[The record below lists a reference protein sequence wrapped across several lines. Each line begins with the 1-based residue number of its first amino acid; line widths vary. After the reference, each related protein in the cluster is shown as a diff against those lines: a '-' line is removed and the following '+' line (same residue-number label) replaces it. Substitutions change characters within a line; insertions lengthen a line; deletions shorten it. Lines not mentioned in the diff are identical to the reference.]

1 MKRYIYL
8 TLILLPTFFMLGFY
22 TNTQGEVLELEM
34 FKEYKEYTIP
44 LSLGEGEEIIEGIIL
59 FERNYTLKS
68 VVETEKKEE
77 TEKVYVVKKGDSLY
91 KISKELGVDMNLLI
105 LNNPH
110 VKSGKIN
117 IGDEL
122 LILDGNTVAYK
133 VEKGDSLIKIAN
145 RFNVSVNEII
155 TKNNL
160 EDSVVHI
167 GQDLLIGNPDLT
179 YIVKEVE
186 RQKGFRV
193 RNPLETLY
201 VTSPFGNRFHPV
213 HKVTK
218 FHKGVDLRARYVNLY
233 AAAEGRV
240 SVAGWVNGYGKL
252 IVIKHDDGYETRYA
266 HLNKIGVK
274 VGERVKVGEKIGQ
287 TGNTG
292 VGTAPHLH
300 FEVRKHGN
308 PLNPLKYIER

>member
-22 TNTQGEVLELEM
+22 TNTPGEVLELKE
-34 FKEYKEYTIP
+34 FKEYTEYTIP
-44 LSLGEGEEIIEGIIL
+44 ISLGEGEEIIEGIIH
-59 FERNYTLKS
+59 FERNYMVKNF
-68 VVETEKKEE
+68 VKEE
-77 TEKVYVVKKGDSLY
+77 PKENQSLYIVKSGDSLY
-91 KISKELGVDMNLLI
+91 KISKELGIDMNLLI

-110 VKSGKIN
+110 VRSGRIN

-122 LILDGNTVAYK
+122 LILDGNTVAYR

-155 TKNNL
+155 AKNNL
-160 EDSVVHI
+160 EDSVVQI
-167 GQDLLIGNPDLT
+167 GQELLVGNPDMT
-179 YIVKEVE
+179 YVVKEIE

-193 RNPLETLY
+193 RNPLESLY

-240 SVAGWVNGYGKL
+240 SIAGWVNGYGKL
-252 IVIKHDDGYETRYA
+252 IVIKHADGYETRYA

-274 VGERVKVGEKIGQ
+274 VGDRVKIGEKIGQ

-292 VGTAPHLH
+292 TGTAPHLH

-308 PLNPLKYIER
+308 PLNPLKYIEK